1 VEPPV
6 KLAAPINKLATIEG
20 VHLTEHP
27 IVSHV
32 VRTQTDH
39 QVDTP
44 ESITEPEVRV
54 ASVSLPAQTRYSAST
69 STRSSALPPPTSEA
83 ELESEAE
90 LGGSESPDPIAL
102 VPGDDLE
109 VKQEALDNHHDRLE
123 PGKGT
128 GRRGVHPRQYTNLE
142 VSHLIC
148 RSC

>member
-1 VEPPV
+1 MGDVP
-6 KLAAPINKLATIEG
+6 
-20 VHLTEHP
+20 LTEDP

-32 VRTQTDH
+32 VRTQTDN

-44 ESITEPEVRV
+44 EFVPGPEPGV
-54 ASVSLPAQTRYSAST
+54 ASVSVPAQTRYSAST
-69 STRSSALPPPTSEA
+69 STRSSVLPLPTPAA

-90 LGGSESPDPIAL
+90 VGGTESPDPIAL

-128 GRRGVHPRQYTNLE
+128 GRRAVHPRQYTNLE

-148 RSC
+148 RSCK